1 MVSWYYSSYFWIMV
15 GTKLIKDLKLEI
27 NKYIGLPYW
36 KNTLKDGKI
45 IKEGFMGGKGNAKD
59 IALKTVELANRK
71 NLKLLNLT
79 SQEIYNFQK
88 KNKIGIDCSGL
99 VCQLLIFYGDLINK
113 KVNLNPRK
121 TSADMLTSAP
131 LSKQITDISNVQTG
145 DLVRQKNGHHVLF
158 IIEKNNDVII
168 YVDSSRENRGVHYG
182 EANLADSN
190 FENQG
195 IFRLF
200 LFD

>member
-1 MVSWYYSSYFWIMV
+1 MV
-15 GTKLIKDLKLEI
+15 GTKLIKELKLEI
-27 NKYIGLPYW
+27 NKYVGIPYW
-36 KNTLKDGKI
+36 KNVLKDGKI

-59 IALKTVELANRK
+59 IALKTVELANNQ
-71 NLKLLNLT
+71 NLKLLNL
-79 SQEIYNFQK
+79 SEKEIYNFQK

-99 VCQLLIFYGDLINK
+99 VCQLLIFYGNLIGK
-113 KVNLNPRK
+113 DINLNPRK
-121 TSADMLTSAP
+121 TSADMLTSKP
-131 LSKQITDISNVQTG
+131 LSKKINNNDIQTG
-145 DLVRQKNGHHVLF
+145 DLIRQKNGHHVLF
-158 IIEKNNDVII
+158 VVEKNDSVIT

-182 EANLADSN
+182 QAKLTDSN

>member
-1 MVSWYYSSYFWIMV
+1 MV

-36 KNTLKDGKI
+36 KNVLKDGKV
-45 IKEGFMGGKGNAKD
+45 IKEGFAGGKGNAKD
-59 IALKTVELANRK
+59 IALKTVELANLK
-71 NLKLLNLT
+71 KIKLLNL
-79 SQEIYNFQK
+79 SEKEIYNFQK

-99 VCQLLIFYGDLINK
+99 VCQLLNFYGNLIGKNID
-113 KVNLNPRK
+113 LNPRK
-121 TSADMLTSAP
+121 TSADMLTSKP
-131 LSKQITDISNVQTG
+131 LSKPIISKADIQTG
-145 DLVRQKNGHHVLF
+145 DLIRQKNGHHVLF
-158 IIEKNNDVII
+158 IIEKDNNLIT

-182 EANLADSN
+182 QIDLTDSN

>member
-1 MVSWYYSSYFWIMV
+1 MVR
-15 GTKLIKDLKLEI
+15 TKLIQDLKLKI
-27 NKYIGLPYW
+27 NKYIGIPYW
-36 KNTLKDGKI
+36 KNILKNGEI

-59 IALKTVELANRK
+59 IALKTVELANCK
-71 NLKLLNLT
+71 NLKLLNL
-79 SQEIYNFQK
+79 SEKEIYNFQK

-99 VCQLLIFYGDLINK
+99 VCQLLIFYGNLIGKNIS
-113 KVNLNPRK
+113 LNPRK
-121 TSADMLTSAP
+121 TSADMLTSTP
-131 LSKQITDISNVQTG
+131 LSKQIIDISDIQTG

-158 IIEKNNDVII
+158 IIEKNNDVIT

-182 EANLADSN
+182 QANITDIN

-200 LFD
+200 FFD